1 MNDRYIHLETKG
13 GLSKIIKNYICDKI
27 GQCKGKCCINSSAFP
42 MEFCVNTLSSECRC
56 LNFSLGLKATA
67 ITQIKYNTNKKLGTE
82 MLNANLIFGSF

>member
-1 MNDRYIHLETKG
+1 
-13 GLSKIIKNYICDKI
+13 
-27 GQCKGKCCINSSAFP
+27 